1 MIKQGTQSSH
11 QYGQFKTLKA
21 IQDHRIKLNYP
32 EDTLKADPSSKPA
45 SLGRMSLPL
54 GGKIRDR
61 IAISSHEKKPSDP
74 TITLLKKKFAR
85 YHRFRKQ
92 MRSDKVLRPE
102 ALSQKKRMYTTINQQ
117 WAEQADLQMN
127 KAGADGGLR
136 EAQSQ
141 SSRVKMGLN

>member
-1 MIKQGTQSSH
+1 
-11 QYGQFKTLKA
+11 
-21 IQDHRIKLNYP
+21 
-32 EDTLKADPSSKPA
+32 
-45 SLGRMSLPL
+45 
-54 GGKIRDR
+54 
-61 IAISSHEKKPSDP
+61 
-74 TITLLKKKFAR
+74 
-85 YHRFRKQ
+85 